1 MIRFLVIFVVALV
14 LALSVMSGLLVRNG
28 YSVFDPQMAGMLALC
43 FAVALYVSWRISN
56 VLRRRQ
62 ERQQDSYELT
72 GQRAPAKAGMFGSL
86 FGGKSR
92 AQLERE
98 ARFAAKKRRLIQD
111 GKVAAEAVDEAPA
124 AVPPA
129 DVAEA
134 PGPEEAPVRVPASAS
149 VKDKMAA
156 RRERVRRARE
166 EGKI

>member
-14 LALSVMSGLLVRNG
+14 LALSVMSGLLARNG

-62 ERQQDSYELT
+62 QRQQDSYELT
-72 GQRAPAKAGMFGSL
+72 GQRAPTQAGMFGSL

-98 ARFAAKKRRLIQD
+98 ARFEAKKRRLIQD
-111 GKVAAEAVDEAPA
+111 GKVAAEAVDEAP
-124 AVPPA
+124 PA

-134 PGPEEAPVRVPASAS
+134 PGPEEVPARVSASAS